1 MSPAAA
7 EMLAR
12 SARGSPAPSSA
23 DVHGISIG
31 TPVKRQES
39 QAAAAHSFPIVDTGE
54 QLLQSLSVSADVR
67 EFYMAVQRE
76 QMLPHTQTPLGER
89 MKTLRKR
96 FSRQVN
102 RRPLHV
108 DEVRLLALLHDAG
121 LPVLGK
127 NAVGQVVSRDSSA

>member
-1 MSPAAA
+1 MSPARGQMSPAAA

-31 TPVKRQES
+31 TPVKRQEP
-39 QAAAAHSFPIVDTGE
+39 QAVAAHSFPLVDTGE

-67 EFYMAVQRE
+67 EFYMSVQRE
-76 QMLPHTQTPLGER
+76 QMLPPSRSPLGDR

-96 FSRQVN
+96 FLRQVF
-102 RRPLHV
+102 RRPHAC
-108 DEVRLLALLHDAG
+108 R
-121 LPVLGK
+121 
-127 NAVGQVVSRDSSA
+127 